1 MATVRGCE
9 FPERLFYDVPNQI
22 WYWPLGD
29 GTLRVGWTAIAV
41 ALAGKILV
49 FTPKRI
55 GLDFEKNR
63 SFATVEGGKWVGAA
77 KSAFDGI
84 VVAHNPALVEHPETA
99 NSDPYGEGWMLIVRP
114 TRGDW
119 QAGLVT
125 GEAVAGAFEVWM
137 EAEGVEGCGPL

>member
-22 WYWPLGD
+22 WYAPLGD

-49 FTPKRI
+49 FTPKRT

-77 KSAFDGI
+77 KSAFDGT
-84 VVAHNPALVEHPETA
+84 VVAHNEALVEHPETA
-99 NSDPYGEGWMLIVRP
+99 NADPYGEGWMLVVRP
-114 TRGDW
+114 TRDDW

-125 GEAVAGAFEVWM
+125 GEAVAAAFEAWM